1 LNSVGGRGKGT
12 QGALNAV
19 IAVLGSAER
28 SLDVHQTMIHG
39 SSRSHHLA
47 RDEFDAERGYAQM
60 AHDARRK
67 RGGTTGPIG
76 DPPGGRKG
84 IQDRAAYMS
93 FLETQLERVTATCH
107 TVNSYSSRLDQVH
120 DLLADH
126 ATKIASAAKLAKIA
140 QTFAEQVEDEQKKF
154 KQLYASKF
162 QRLDERSSPDPAIT
176 PFLAISPAQVLN
188 AVPRD
193 IASTSA
199 ERCFC
204 LRMIQLPVSPS
215 DSAVHAVVVSI

>member
-1 LNSVGGRGKGT
+1 M
-12 QGALNAV
+12 
-19 IAVLGSAER
+19 
-28 SLDVHQTMIHG
+28 HQKMIHG

-67 RGGTTGPIG
+67 KGGTTGPIG

-126 ATKIASAAKLAKIA
+126 ASKIAGAAKLAKIA

-162 QRLDERSSPDPAIT
+162 QRLDERSSPDPA
-176 PFLAISPAQVLN
+176 
-188 AVPRD
+188 
-193 IASTSA
+193 
-199 ERCFC
+199 
-204 LRMIQLPVSPS
+204 
-215 DSAVHAVVVSI
+215 